1 MRRNIIREFEQ
12 LSESLSN
19 YSTMF
24 GYNLKNLCV
33 KAEEVSLLPV
43 QVMVEGEMQNLEK
56 CTVIAR
62 KDDYSFM
69 IFPKYEEDMM
79 AVAQGIV
86 AVHPEFKQEE
96 AIMKVDTLDENDQ
109 PTESDAHYLL
119 ITMPEVDDD
128 RYDVLKKAV
137 DALYESCKKQM
148 EGANANADVKLA
160 TLTVDETPE
169 NMRLIKAERDK
180 LNKQWTEH
188 RDGLYHEKLQEI
200 EDAHNKW
207 LSQKAD
213 IDQKQKE
220 EEDARGESVTYSMR
234 MGKSEEEAN

>member
-1 MRRNIIREFEQ
+1 MRRNIIKEFEQ

-137 DALYESCKKQM
+137 DDLYESCKKQM
-148 EGANANADVKLA
+148 
-160 TLTVDETPE
+160 
-169 NMRLIKAERDK
+169 
-180 LNKQWTEH
+180 
-188 RDGLYHEKLQEI
+188 
-200 EDAHNKW
+200 
-207 LSQKAD
+207 
-213 IDQKQKE
+213 
-220 EEDARGESVTYSMR
+220 
-234 MGKSEEEAN
+234 

>member
-1 MRRNIIREFEQ
+1 MRRNIIKEFEQ

-69 IFPKYEEDMM
+69 IFPKYEEDMR
-79 AVAQGIV
+79 AVA
-86 AVHPEFKQEE
+86 
-96 AIMKVDTLDENDQ
+96 ENDQ

-207 LSQKAD
+207 LTQKAD

-220 EEDARGESVTYSMR
+220 EEDARGERVTYSMR
-234 MGKSEEEAN
+234 MGKHDEEAN